1 MDPDSALDNLTR
13 MAQVI
18 GRDQQLRRWFSA
30 LAQMPAVERRN
41 EIYSASERMRA
52 EGRTRIWLFRF
63 DCSRIREYLTLLAL
77 PSKSMTRPSP
87 DLGR

>member
-1 MDPDSALDNLTR
+1 MDPDSALDNLSR

-18 GRDQQLRRWFSA
+18 GRDPQLRHWFSA

-52 EGRTRIWLFRF
+52 EGKDEDLVVSFR
-63 DCSRIREYLTLLAL
+63 LLAD
-77 PSKSMTRPSP
+77 TRVF
-87 DLGR
+87 DAACLALQKYDKTVT